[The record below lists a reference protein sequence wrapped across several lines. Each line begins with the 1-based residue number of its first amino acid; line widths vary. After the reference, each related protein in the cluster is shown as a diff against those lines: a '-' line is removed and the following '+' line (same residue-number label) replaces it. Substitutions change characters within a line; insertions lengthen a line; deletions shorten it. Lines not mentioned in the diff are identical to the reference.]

1 MVILKFSRFSQNV
14 KLYMW
19 YTGFSREK
27 KNSTI
32 KSRLKVRGSTAE
44 VKLIYI
50 DRIDLHSSN

>member
-1 MVILKFSRFSQNV
+1 
-14 KLYMW
+14 MW

-27 KNSTI
+27 NPKNSTI